1 MERDDTVKQQLVPKQ
16 MVSVA
21 RRQGTARRFFKQWD
35 IQLMIIPALLFV
47 FIFSYIPM
55 YGVLMAFQDYNIFNG
70 FFDSVWVGFK
80 HFQMFFNAP
89 EFWSV
94 MRNTICISLLKLL
107 FGFPAPI
114 ILALILNEVRHMVF
128 KRVVQTIS
136 YLPHFLSWVVV
147 SGFVSSMLASDGGSL
162 NTLLEQ
168 TGLIDESINFLS
180 IPEYFWTIIVST
192 HVWKEIGFGTII
204 YLAAIAGV
212 DPHLYEAAALD
223 GASRFRMMILITLP
237 SIMPVII
244 IFLILA
250 IGNILNA
257 GFDDLLLLGNNPILR
272 EVSDVID
279 TYVYRV
285 GILNNRYSYA
295 TAAGLFKAFISVGL
309 LILANRFSRRMGT
322 SLW

>member
-1 MERDDTVKQQLVPKQ
+1 MQVPNQ
-16 MVSVA
+16 DISA
-21 RRQGTARRFFKQWD
+21 RRRQTAAHRFFKQWD
-35 IQLMIIPALLFV
+35 VQLMIIPALLFLFV
-47 FIFSYIPM
+47 FSYIPM

-70 FFDSVWVGFK
+70 FFQSAWVGVK
-80 HFQMFFNAP
+80 HFEMFFNAP
-89 EFWSV
+89 EFWNV

-128 KRVVQTIS
+128 KRVIQTIS

-147 SGFVSSMLASDGGSL
+147 TGFATSMLATDGGSL
-162 NTLLEQ
+162 NVMLGQ
-168 TGLIDESINFLS
+168 AGMIDEPVNFLS
-180 IPEYFWTIIVST
+180 IPEYFWTIIVSAN
-192 HVWKEIGFGTII
+192 VWKEIGFGTII

-223 GASRFRMMILITLP
+223 GASRFRMMVLITVP

-257 GFDDLLLLGNNPILR
+257 GFDDLLLLGSNPVLR
-272 EVSDVID
+272 EVSDVLD

-309 LILANRFSRRMGT
+309 LVFANQFARRMGT

>member
-1 MERDDTVKQQLVPKQ
+1 VERDDTVKQQLAPKTLVP
-16 MVSVA
+16 VA
-21 RRQGTARRFFKQWD
+21 RRQGTVHRFFKQWD
-35 IQLMIIPALLFV
+35 VQLMIIPALLFV
-47 FIFSYIPM
+47 FVFSYIPM

-70 FFDSVWVGFK
+70 FFDSAWVGFK
-80 HFQMFFNAP
+80 HFEMFFNAP

-94 MRNTICISLLKLL
+94 MRNTVCISLLKLL

-114 ILALILNEVRHMVF
+114 VLALILNEVRHMVF

-162 NTLLEQ
+162 NSMLEQ
-168 TGLIDESINFLS
+168 MRLIDEPVNFLS
-180 IPEYFWTIIVST
+180 IPEYFWTIIVTT

-237 SIMPVII
+237 SIMPVVI

-257 GFDDLLLLGNNPILR
+257 GFDDLLLLGNNAILR

-309 LILANRFSRRMGT
+309 LVLANRFSRRMGT